1 MAHVL
6 VTQNTH
12 LLLDLLLHLLQV
24 GSHVHADLVLGAQQ
38 SLKHLIS
45 GQAHFLQ
52 SWLLHTLYFYYLK
65 HQVFNLRR
73 RYKHCFLANLSQ
85 THFLSDILTKSPL
98 LLPLSLCLLRRISPR
113 RLCQSSNVGLC
124 IISEE
129 QYRHHKN
136 IHADMYQ
143 DN

>member
-24 GSHVHADLVLGAQQ
+24 GSQVHADLVLGAQQ

-52 SWLLHTLYFYYLK
+52 SWLLHTFQFCNLEL
-65 HQVFNLRR
+65 QVFNLRR

-85 THFLSDILTKSPL
+85 THYSFRYVNKITSFAPFVTLPAASYLSSST
-98 LLPLSLCLLRRISPR
+98 LSIFEY
-113 RLCQSSNVGLC
+113 SSLHNF
-124 IISEE
+124 
-129 QYRHHKN
+129 
-136 IHADMYQ
+136 
-143 DN
+143 